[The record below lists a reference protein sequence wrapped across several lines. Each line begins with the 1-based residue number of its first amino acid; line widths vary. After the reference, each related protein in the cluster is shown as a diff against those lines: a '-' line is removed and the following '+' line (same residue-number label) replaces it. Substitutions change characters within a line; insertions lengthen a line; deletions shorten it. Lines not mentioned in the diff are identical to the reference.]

1 MAYTTLAKLK
11 AHLNIEASFTDDDTL
26 LTDLIGVAEGAIK
39 DYVCGGLEDY
49 TEETMPDVVKHAA
62 LLLSA
67 HLYLNRSMVSFAQ
80 GYEIPYSFKFLLNPY
95 RVYTVG

>member
-11 AHLNIEASFTDDDTL
+11 AHLNIESSFVEDDTL
-26 LTDLIGVAEGAIK
+26 LADIIAVAEGAIS
-39 DYVCGGLEDY
+39 DYTCGGLDEY
-49 TEETMPDVVKHAA
+49 TDETMPEVVKHAA

-67 HLYLNRSMVSFAQ
+67 HLYLNRAMVSFAQ

-95 RVYTVG
+95 RIYTVG